1 MNVFIRFLSYVCF
14 IISRWTEGLYIVCP
28 FSEIMLGETDTLVI
42 NQPDTKLQCGTFDTG
57 VEKLSENYCYIQGG
71 SSTQITITNAAD
83 GSPISGVLI
92 HGFEMVSASIASI
105 GAYADYDGALD
116 GTSFSEDESLYQ
128 ITVFD
133 VHISVSACDF
143 EVLRFNI
150 VVPLTRILEI
160 R

>member
-28 FSEIMLGETDTLVI
+28 YAEIFLGETGALVI

-92 HGFEMVSASIASI
+92 HGFEMIYASFASI
-105 GAYADYDGALD
+105 GVYADYDGSLD

-133 VHISVSACDF
+133 VHISVSACD
-143 EVLRFNI
+143 VTLRFN
-150 VVPLTRILEI
+150 VVVHLTRILEI

>member
-1 MNVFIRFLSYVCF
+1 M
-14 IISRWTEGLYIVCP
+14 CP
-28 FSEIMLGETDTLVI
+28 FAEIFLGETGALVI

-92 HGFEMVSASIASI
+92 HGFEMIYASFASV
-105 GAYADYDGALD
+105 AVYADYDGALD

-143 EVLRFNI
+143 EV
-150 VVPLTRILEI
+150 
-160 R
+160 

>member
-1 MNVFIRFLSYVCF
+1 M
-14 IISRWTEGLYIVCP
+14 
-28 FSEIMLGETDTLVI
+28 I

-92 HGFEMVSASIASI
+92 RGFEMVYASLASI
-105 GAYADYDGALD
+105 GAYGDYDNALD
-116 GTSFSEDESLYQ
+116 GNDFSEDESLYQ

-133 VHISVSACDF
+133 VHISVSAF
-143 EVLRFNI
+143 VVLRFKVI
-150 VVPLTRILEI
+150 MHLTRALKITIGVPRSFLSGI
-160 R
+160 F